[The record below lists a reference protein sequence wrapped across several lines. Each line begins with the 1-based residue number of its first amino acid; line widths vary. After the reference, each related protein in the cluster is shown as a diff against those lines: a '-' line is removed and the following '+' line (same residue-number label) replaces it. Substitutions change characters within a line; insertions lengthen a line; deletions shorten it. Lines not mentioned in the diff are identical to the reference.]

1 MTQPPAVS
9 IATAP
14 HYVWGAVCDGWRL
27 ADGETLSVI
36 EERMPPGT
44 AEEWHVHDRARQFF
58 YVLDGQAT
66 MRTTAGAT
74 EVPAGS
80 GVEIA
85 PGIAHQMANAS
96 SEAVRFLVISTP
108 STRNDRRGVTTVG
121 YD

>member
-66 MRTTAGAT
+66 MRTVAGAT

-96 SEAVRFLVISTP
+96 SAAVRFLVISTP
-108 STRNDRRGVTTVG
+108 STRNDRRGVTTVS